1 MGRRSSPHVQEYR
14 DFLQR
19 NGVAFRWVDLERDPL
34 VRFLVGSGEILEST
48 QLPFFLLEDGGRMDV
63 VSSGD
68 EQRSFAQT
76 LALLAERV
84 GLHVRPSREL
94 YDLVIVGAGPAGLT
108 AAVYAA
114 SEGLRTVLLEKFA
127 PGGQAG
133 TSARIENYPGFP
145 DGISGSEFAEGAL
158 RQALRLGA
166 EVLVGCDFISIGP
179 EPDGTFRLVLV
190 NGAVVRARSGI
201 GAVGSHYRRLEVP
214 GVENL
219 VGNGVYYGSAPRE
232 AFFHRDGLVYIVG
245 GANSA
250 GQAALHLA
258 EYARAVTLVVRA
270 GHLGESMSQ
279 YLVDRCERHPRISVR
294 TKSRV
299 TRAIGDG
306 RLERLEIHDDASG
319 TDRMPADALHSHRR
333 RTDFATGRRL
343 ARLDDD
349 GFYLTGSDL
358 LADRRPGPRWPLNDS
373 RFLWNPVS
381 PESHRRR
388 RETWVHQADRFRRRG
403 WRAGRPVRPPL
414 SRRER
419 PNGGT
424 RRLRSVKGGQLSG
437 ESADTCHAPILP
449 IFRPDWSSPVASALT
464 ALRRRHGRH
473 VPPPEVLVRDA

>member
-1 MGRRSSPHVQEYR
+1 MTERQGEEREIHVVGRRSSPRVQEYR

-19 NGVAFRWVDLERDPL
+19 NRVPFRWVDIERDPL
-34 VRFLVGSGEILEST
+34 VRLLVGSGDALAGLP
-48 QLPFFLLEDGGRMDV
+48 LPFFLLEDGSRMDV
-63 VSSGD
+63 VANSD
-68 EQRSFAQT
+68 EQRGYTQT

-133 TSARIENYPGFP
+133 TSSRIENYPGFP
-145 DGISGSEFAEGAL
+145 DGISGNEFAEGAL
-158 RQALRLGA
+158 RQVIRLGA
-166 EVLVGCDFISIGP
+166 EVLVGCDFMSIGP

-190 NGAVVRARSGI
+190 NGAVIRARAGI
-201 GAVGSHYRRLEVP
+201 GATGSHYRRLEVP

-219 VGNGVYYGSAPRE
+219 IGSGVYYGAAPHE

-270 GHLGESMSQ
+270 GDLGESMSQ
-279 YLVDRCERHPRISVR
+279 YLVERCEEHPRISIR
-294 TKSRV
+294 TRSRV

-306 RLERLEIHDDASG
+306 RLEKLVIHDDVSE
-319 TDRMPADALHSHRR
+319 TDAEVLADALFILIGGEPTSRR
-333 RTDFATGRRL
+333 VADWL
-343 ARLDDD
+343 RLDEN

-358 LADRRPGPRWPLNDS
+358 LADRRPGPQWPLE
-373 RFLWNPVS
+373 RQPFPL
-381 PESHRRR
+381 ESSQPGVFVIGDARHGSIKR
-388 RETWVHQADRFRRRG
+388 
-403 WRAGRPVRPPL
+403 
-414 SRRER
+414 
-419 PNGGT
+419 
-424 RRLRSVKGGQLSG
+424 
-437 ESADTCHAPILP
+437 I
-449 IFRPDWSSPVASALT
+449 ASAVGEG
-464 ALRRRHGRH
+464 ALAVQFVHRYLAESGRGAAAGPG
-473 VPPPEVLVRDA
+473 VTPQVSLSSA

>member
-1 MGRRSSPHVQEYR
+1 MKRNMTEMQREEREVYVVGRRSSARVQEYR

-19 NGVAFRWVDLERDPL
+19 NGVPFRWVDLERDPL
-34 VRFLVGSGEILEST
+34 VRLLLGSGEALAGT
-48 QLPFFLLEDGGRMDV
+48 QLPFFLLEDGSRMDV
-63 VSSGD
+63 VSSSD
-68 EQRSFAQT
+68 EQGYTQT

-145 DGISGSEFAEGAL
+145 DGVSGSEFAEGAL
-158 RQALRLGA
+158 RQAIRLGA
-166 EVLVGCDFISIGP
+166 EVLVGCDFVSIGP

-190 NGAVVRARSGI
+190 NGAVIRARAGI
-201 GAVGSHYRRLEVP
+201 GATGSHYRRLEVP

-219 VGNGVYYGSAPRE
+219 IGSGVYYGAAPHE

-270 GHLGESMSQ
+270 DYLGERMSQ
-279 YLVDRCERHPRISVR
+279 YLVERCEQHPRITVR
-294 TKSRV
+294 TKSSV

-306 RLERLEIHDDASG
+306 RLEKLVIHNDASG
-319 TDRMPADALHSHRR
+319 NDAEMPADALFILIGGEPTSQRV
-333 RTDFATGRRL
+333 ANWL
-343 ARLDDD
+343 RLDEN

-358 LADRRPGPRWPLNDS
+358 LADRRPGPRWPLE
-373 RFLWNPVS
+373 RQPFPL
-381 PESHRRR
+381 ESSQPGVFVIGDARHGSIKR
-388 RETWVHQADRFRRRG
+388 
-403 WRAGRPVRPPL
+403 
-414 SRRER
+414 
-419 PNGGT
+419 
-424 RRLRSVKGGQLSG
+424 
-437 ESADTCHAPILP
+437 I
-449 IFRPDWSSPVASALT
+449 ASAVGDGALAVQFVHRYLAESGQAAVAGPGVT
-464 ALRRRHGRH
+464 AQVSLSS
-473 VPPPEVLVRDA
+473 V